1 MPLDRR
7 SRPMGLPFEAHRRMR
22 VVGWGQRVMALLSVA
37 LPFVLVSLLSNPLP
51 AEAAPGLCTGPVCA
65 DAITRSAK
73 NHWQL
78 VLRLEDQ
85 QGHREKVVPPEEM
98 KRRQE
103 EAHATF
109 HALHDVAQIQLWA
122 KEGAGLSVCAYVT
135 DAILH

>member
-1 MPLDRR
+1 MRLDRR
-7 SRPMGLPFEAHRRMR
+7 SRPMGLPFDAHRRAR

-85 QGHREKVVPPEEM
+85 QGHREKVVVDCRAGVLSP
-98 KRRQE
+98 Q
-103 EAHATF
+103 
-109 HALHDVAQIQLWA
+109 
-122 KEGAGLSVCAYVT
+122 AGLVDRGYAKALGMRLCRYVS
-135 DAILH
+135 

>member
-1 MPLDRR
+1 MRLDRR
-7 SRPMGLPFEAHRRMR
+7 SRPMGLPFDARRR
-22 VVGWGQRVMALLSVA
+22 AGVIGWGQRVMALLSVA

-85 QGHREKVVPPEEM
+85 QGHREKVVVDCRAGVLSP
-98 KRRQE
+98 Q
-103 EAHATF
+103 
-109 HALHDVAQIQLWA
+109 
-122 KEGAGLSVCAYVT
+122 AGLVDRGYAKALGLRLCRYVS
-135 DAILH
+135 